1 MQLNDQK
8 GSILVYSLLLLVFM
22 IAICLAMQNSAILEY
37 KMSLYE
43 HRSNQARELAE
54 AAAWMTLEEIN
65 EILLADFIYEKELP
79 RQISLADDYMVL
91 AGEMNTNISKIQLEQ
106 QTLDYCIYSYSSQG
120 SYKGAQKNLFVEVQI
135 CFDEYYVIIP
145 DQPMIFVFREFT
157 DRGRFVS
164 FEEIKET

>member
-1 MQLNDQK
+1 MPLNDQK

-43 HRSNQARELAE
+43 HRANQARELAE

-65 EILLADFIYEKELP
+65 EVLLADFIYEKELP
-79 RQISLADDYMVL
+79 RQLSL
-91 AGEMNTNISKIQLEQ
+91 AGESFGFPGELNTNISKIELEE

-120 SYKGAQKNLFVEVQI
+120 NYKGAQKNLYVKVQI
-135 CFDEYYVIIP
+135 CFDEYYIIIP
-145 DQPMIFVFREFT
+145 DQPMLFVFREFT

-164 FEEIKET
+164 FEETKET